1 MLLGP
6 VDISSAED
14 CDDDRAKD
22 GDTGVAS
29 RTPHEH
35 ALKAYSSIPG
45 LEDEEDD

>member
-14 CDDDRAKD
+14 CDDDRAED